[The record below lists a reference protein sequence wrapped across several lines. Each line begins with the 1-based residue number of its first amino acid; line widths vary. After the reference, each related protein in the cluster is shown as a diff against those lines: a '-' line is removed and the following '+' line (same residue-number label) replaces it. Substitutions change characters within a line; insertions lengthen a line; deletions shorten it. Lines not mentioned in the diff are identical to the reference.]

1 MNLQRI
7 LGATVAVTVLAGAAH
22 AQTPATTDTAPTAAA
37 PAVPAASAAGN
48 VKASG
53 DIVTTAQSAGQ
64 FTTFL
69 KAAEATN
76 LTGVLKT
83 NKNLTVFA
91 PTDAA
96 FAALPAG
103 ELDRL
108 MLPENRQQLQQLMT
122 YHIVN
127 APVDSAKIKGK
138 KGPVPTVAGANL
150 VLDGSGDT
158 LMANNAIIVQADI
171 QASNGTLHVV
181 DKVLSPTAAAATP
194 PTAADTG
201 SAAGASATAPA
212 TANGEKAGARPD
224 PKGN

>member
-1 MNLQRI
+1 MSLRRI
-7 LGATVAVTVLAGAAH
+7 FTATVALAVLAGTAH
-22 AQTPATTDTAPTAAA
+22 AQAPAAQTATAA
-37 PAVPAASAAGN
+37 PAVKS
-48 VKASG
+48 SG
-53 DIVTTAQSAGQ
+53 DIVATAQGAGQ

-158 LMANNAIIVQADI
+158 LMANNATIVQADI
-171 QASNGTLHVV
+171 QATNGTLHVV

-194 PTAADTG
+194 PTAAADTG
-201 SAAGASATAPA
+201 SAAGASATAP
-212 TANGEKAGARPD
+212 TTSSGEKAGVRPAA
-224 PKGN
+224 KGN

>member
-1 MNLQRI
+1 MSLKKI
-7 LGATVAVTVLAGAAH
+7 LVAAAAATLMTGAAQAQTAVP
-22 AQTPATTDTAPTAAA
+22 AQTPTD
-37 PAVPAASAAGN
+37 PAGTPPAASQ
-48 VKASG
+48 VKAAG
-53 DIVTTAQSAGQ
+53 DIVATVQAAGQ
-64 FTTFL
+64 FKTFL

-108 MLPENRQQLQQLMT
+108 MLPENRQQLQQLLT

-127 APVDSAKIKGK
+127 APVDSTKIKGK
-138 KGPVPTVAGANL
+138 KGPVPTVAGSNL

-158 LMANNAIIVQADI
+158 LMANNATIVQADV
-171 QASNGTLHVV
+171 QATNGTLHVV
-181 DKVLSPTAAAATP
+181 DKVLSPTTAASTP
-194 PTAADTG
+194 PATASAETG
-201 SAAGASATAPA
+201 AAAGASATAPA
-212 TANGEKAGARPD
+212 ASNTDKAGARPAA
-224 PKGN
+224 KGN